1 MKALSESEFCLFE
14 WRRRAFSTV
23 KCKGQERRAI
33 GGVLVY
39 IGLSKESSHW
49 AQIQNPD
56 NVQGC
61 RTMSGWPGQSLAG
74 SFCEGNLNSGLT

>member
-1 MKALSESEFCLFE
+1 LLHSIPRQEFGIKALRESKFGLFK

-23 KCKGQERRAI
+23 KCKVQERRDV

-39 IGLSKESSHW
+39 IGLSKESSRW

-61 RTMSGWPGQSLAG
+61 RTKSGWEFL
-74 SFCEGNLNSGLT
+74 